1 MPEQLEVDHVSD
13 HDPLPPRDVP
23 LTEKVPDQ
31 PAPCPVPPETK
42 LPFSATLP
50 LRSPEKVPLYE
61 PESAPLVLTVIENV
75 PLASPVNVQVPDQFP
90 LIYPL

>member
-1 MPEQLEVDHVSD
+1 MPEQLAVDHVSN
-13 HDPLPPRDVP
+13 HEPVPLRDVP

-31 PAPCPVPPETK
+31 PAPSPVPPETK
-42 LPFSATLP
+42 LPFSETLP

-61 PESAPLVLTVIENV
+61 PESAPLELTVIENV
-75 PLASPVNVQVPDQFP
+75 PLTSPVNVQAPDQFP